1 LVNYLILGVMGVAL
15 SAAIYA
21 RLYGRRVKRP
31 IQHDGK
37 VGISPTSKALMSLY
51 KTTPDY
57 SSAIGVVLEQAKR
70 SLGGEIP
77 HSGSKEELKY
87 LISISESTLKRKG
100 NASTFKEI
108 GSLYSRLNLGG
119 ARRR

>member
-1 LVNYLILGVMGVAL
+1 
-15 SAAIYA
+15 
-21 RLYGRRVKRP
+21 
-31 IQHDGK
+31 
-37 VGISPTSKALMSLY
+37 MSLY
-51 KTTPDY
+51 KTSPDY

-77 HSGSKEELKY
+77 HSGSEEELKY

>member
-1 LVNYLILGVMGVAL
+1 MGMAL

-21 RLYGRRVKRP
+21 RLYGRRVKPP

-37 VGISPTSKALMSLY
+37 VGISPTSKALMGLY
-51 KTTPDY
+51 NQSPDY
-57 SSAIGVVLEQAKR
+57 SPAIRVALEQAKR
-70 SLGGEIP
+70 SLSGEIT
-77 HSGSKEELKY
+77 HAGSKEELKY
-87 LISISESTLKRKG
+87 LISISEASLKRKG